1 MKLRESYTRDEAAM
15 TRCHQPSLP
24 SAVTFSTLG
33 TPEALGAALRQSWLS
48 REGSSKLHSLSVAF
62 SSPQVVTDLRLWMR
76 QTCSK
81 LSALLC
87 ALIGSMVDRAEA

>member
-33 TPEALGAALRQSWLS
+33 TQEALGAALQLS
-48 REGSSKLHSLSVAF
+48 GEGSSKLHSLSVAF